1 MFLRAVVLTL
11 LIMCSVAATL
21 PISDSLAHWSSRPSA
36 SRRHKGRYARR
47 HSRAWWRRYR
57 ARIRRQR
64 AAAAER
70 RRRRAAIMAA
80 KAKPISPFAP
90 AAAAANHAAAPSTA
104 TVNASTLILPDV
116 ALPSTAALSSITPV
130 TPNTPIFTVPTSKLV
145 APVAKDAS
153 KEMPRSLVAT
163 PAALPLPSGWSSAA
177 ANRAGEMRFNVRAA
191 DGRVRSSAVWSRV
204 NLQSATPAASDS
216 RSKTFGGVPVTLLR
230 RTVINRM
237 VSEGGWVT
245 NDVQRQF
252 GDRRVFVVTAQTIA
266 AGGERRSWTF
276 YFTESDGQV
285 YSLATNAPAEFAD
298 SLATESEQAIV
309 ALGSRRSANS
319 TTAKH
324 QQ

>member
-1 MFLRAVVLTL
+1 MFLRALVLTI
-11 LIMCSVAATL
+11 LIMCTVAATL
-21 PISDSLAHWSSRPSA
+21 PISDSLAHWASRPSA

-70 RRRRAAIMAA
+70 RRRRAAVLAA
-80 KAKPISPFAP
+80 NKAKPLSPFAP
-90 AAAAANHAAAPSTA
+90 ATNHASA
-104 TVNASTLILPDV
+104 TTNAGTTVQLNNLVLPEV
-116 ALPSTAALSSITPV
+116 SLPSTAALSSITPV
-130 TPNTPIFTVPTSKLV
+130 TPTAPIIT
-145 APVAKDAS
+145 APASKDAS
-153 KEMPRSLVAT
+153 KVMPRVAVAS
-163 PAALPLPSGWSSAA
+163 AATALPSGWSSTA

-204 NLQSATPAASDS
+204 NLQSAAPSATDS

-237 VSEGGWVT
+237 VAEGGWVT

-252 GDRRVFVVTAQTIA
+252 GERRVFVVTAQSMA
-266 AGGERRSWTF
+266 ANGERRAWTF

-309 ALGSRRSANS
+309 ALGSRRAANS
-319 TTAKH
+319 TAAKH

>member
-1 MFLRAVVLTL
+1 MFLRAVVLTI
-11 LIMCSVAATL
+11 LIMCTVAATL
-21 PISDSLAHWSSRPSA
+21 PISDSLAHWGARPSA
-36 SRRHKGRYARR
+36 SRRHKGRSARR

-70 RRRRAAIMAA
+70 RRRRAALMATRT
-80 KAKPISPFAP
+80 KPISPFAP
-90 AAAAANHAAAPSTA
+90 TANHASAKTDA
-104 TVNASTLILPDV
+104 TVKANNLMMPEVS
-116 ALPSTAALSSITPV
+116 LPSTAALSSITPV
-130 TPNTPIFTVPTSKLV
+130 VSPTPMPILAVTAT
-145 APVAKDAS
+145 AAS
-153 KEMPRSLVAT
+153 KDVAREMPRVA
-163 PAALPLPSGWSSAA
+163 AANTATAALPSGWSSTAA
-177 ANRAGEMRFNVRAA
+177 GRAGEMRFNVRAA

-204 NLQSATPAASDS
+204 NLQSAAPAASDS

-237 VSEGGWVT
+237 VAEGGWVT

-252 GDRRVFVVTAQTIA
+252 GERRVFVVTAQSMA
-266 AGGERRSWTF
+266 ANGERRAWSF

-298 SLATESEQAIV
+298 SLANESEQAVV
-309 ALGSRRSANS
+309 ALGSRRSNANS

>member
-1 MFLRAVVLTL
+1 
-11 LIMCSVAATL
+11 MCTVAATL

-36 SRRHKGRYARR
+36 SRRAKGRYARR

-57 ARIRRQR
+57 ARVRRQR

-70 RRRRAAIMAA
+70 RRRRAAMMTAS
-80 KAKPISPFAP
+80 KPKLISPFAP
-90 AAAAANHAAAPSTA
+90 AANHALTTTTA
-104 TVNASTLILPDV
+104 TGQANNLMLPDV

-130 TPNTPIFTVPTSKLV
+130 VTPTPMLELPTAS
-145 APVAKDAS
+145 KDAL
-153 KEMPRSLVAT
+153 PT
-163 PAALPLPSGWSSAA
+163 ALPRTAASSSPMPSGWTSAA
-177 ANRAGEMRFNVRAA
+177 ASRAGEMRFNVRAA

-204 NLQSATPAASDS
+204 NLQSAAPSVSDA

-237 VSEGGWVT
+237 VAEGGWVI

-252 GDRRVFVVTAQTIA
+252 GERRVFVVTAQTIA
-266 AGGERRSWTF
+266 AGGERRAWTF

-298 SLATESEQAIV
+298 TLAAESEQAIV
-309 ALGSRRSANS
+309 ALGSRRLNS
-319 TTAKH
+319 TTAQNQK
-324 QQ
+324 